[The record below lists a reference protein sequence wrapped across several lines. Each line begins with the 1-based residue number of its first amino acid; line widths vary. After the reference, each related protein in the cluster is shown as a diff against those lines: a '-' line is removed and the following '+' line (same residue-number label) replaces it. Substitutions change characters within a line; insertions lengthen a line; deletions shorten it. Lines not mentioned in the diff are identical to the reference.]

1 MKRNIIS
8 YNLPLYKLPFKI
20 KLWWAKQMMK
30 MFRGFGETYP
40 NDIVLYTRIQSMVEE
55 LDLWIK
61 TDGRPT
67 TSNVNYQIN
76 KIKSNE

>member
-1 MKRNIIS
+1 MNKH
-8 YNLPLYKLPFKI
+8 LFKLPF
-20 KLWWAKQMMK
+20 WAKKLTAKILLFVSNKMIR

-40 NDIVLYTRIQSMVEE
+40 NDIILYTKITSMNEE
-55 LDLWIK
+55 LELWIK

-76 KIKSNE
+76 TH